1 MRVHGNSSHY
11 PLEYLPLFTLEPVAM
26 AYAVLFLLELIMQ
39 LTFLHHKCLAP
50 KASSGEEEKSS

>member
-50 KASSGEEEKSS
+50 KASSGEE